1 MHARA
6 LSIGRA
12 KDTLTL
18 TDEHGPSP
26 HPRVF
31 ASHGLSNLV
40 TASGRIKAPSRQ
52 PQAPHFL
59 EEIPV
64 FRRYTPLEEL
74 HNIWCHGWHKINT
87 HWGLPHDARLTP
99 VMTFSIDYILIPF
112 MAKARRIQLMTPDEI
127 RQLRRG
133 LKMSQEE
140 FARELGISFATV
152 NRWENNKTAPSRLAQ
167 RLLDQVRKRQ
177 NRFQASS

>member
-40 TASGRIKAPSRQ
+40 TASGRIKAPSLK
-52 PQAPHFL
+52 PHISLKKSPF
-59 EEIPV
+59 
-64 FRRYTPLEEL
+64 F
-74 HNIWCHGWHKINT
+74 
-87 HWGLPHDARLTP
+87 D
-99 VMTFSIDYILIPF
+99 DIL
-112 MAKARRIQLMTPDEI
+112 L
-127 RQLRRG
+127 
-133 LKMSQEE
+133 
-140 FARELGISFATV
+140 
-152 NRWENNKTAPSRLAQ
+152 
-167 RLLDQVRKRQ
+167 
-177 NRFQASS
+177 